1 MDRGKVS
8 LISTPS
14 TSSSFTTT
22 TTTRRHFRR
31 HFRRRDEGFKCIY
44 ASSLS
49 PKIVVVAEGEQTTTT
64 SKTTTSKYEVTEKVK
79 IGSKR
84 QVQLDVRSGRL
95 YAQALEKTATLKVN
109 GNVCFPG
116 VAYVIKPEGALC
128 EIGSQGEDEV
138 GIFNVSLENAN
149 TNATASADAMS
160 EMLAK
165 SFEMTASKEV
175 QNALKVEKVI
185 AAKKLAIHTK
195 DMDLPPSSSSSR
207 SSPPPSKADRRT
219 GMTSRVCPNRC
230 TRRAADPPPP
240 RRPDA
245 DYRTR
250 SWLLWYGWAPA
261 TAPGYK
267 TCPRADP
274 LPQTADRRIHE
285 AFPKH
290 LAVDPRSVT
299 CAASL
304 VPHLI

>member
-1 MDRGKVS
+1 CGVNVVFKKNIYKMDRGKVS

-195 DMDLPPSSSSSR
+195 DMDLPPPSSSSR
-207 SSPPPSKADRRT
+207 
-219 GMTSRVCPNRC
+219 
-230 TRRAADPPPP
+230 
-240 RRPDA
+240 
-245 DYRTR
+245 
-250 SWLLWYGWAPA
+250 
-261 TAPGYK
+261 
-267 TCPRADP
+267 
-274 LPQTADRRIHE
+274 
-285 AFPKH
+285 
-290 LAVDPRSVT
+290 
-299 CAASL
+299 
-304 VPHLI
+304 

>member
-1 MDRGKVS
+1 MVSVVSLQKKSDDKMRGKVS

-22 TTTRRHFRR
+22 RRQRQRRQRTRR
-31 HFRRRDEGFKCIY
+31 EGGCIY
-44 ASSLS
+44 ASSSESSPS
-49 PKIVVVAEGEQTTTT
+49 PKIVVVAEGEQTTTA
-64 SKTTTSKYEVTEKVK
+64 KTTTAKYEVTEKVK

-165 SFEMTASKEV
+165 GFEMTASKEV

-195 DMDLPPSSSSSR
+195 DMDLPPPSSSSR
-207 SSPPPSKADRRT
+207 
-219 GMTSRVCPNRC
+219 
-230 TRRAADPPPP
+230 
-240 RRPDA
+240 
-245 DYRTR
+245 
-250 SWLLWYGWAPA
+250 
-261 TAPGYK
+261 
-267 TCPRADP
+267 
-274 LPQTADRRIHE
+274 
-285 AFPKH
+285 
-290 LAVDPRSVT
+290 
-299 CAASL
+299 
-304 VPHLI
+304 

>member
-1 MDRGKVS
+1 MLSSKKNIYKMDRGKLS

-195 DMDLPPSSSSSR
+195 DMDLPPPSSSSR
-207 SSPPPSKADRRT
+207 
-219 GMTSRVCPNRC
+219 
-230 TRRAADPPPP
+230 
-240 RRPDA
+240 
-245 DYRTR
+245 
-250 SWLLWYGWAPA
+250 
-261 TAPGYK
+261 
-267 TCPRADP
+267 
-274 LPQTADRRIHE
+274 
-285 AFPKH
+285 
-290 LAVDPRSVT
+290 
-299 CAASL
+299 
-304 VPHLI
+304 

>member
-1 MDRGKVS
+1 VVSVVSLQKKSDDKMRGKVS

-22 TTTRRHFRR
+22 RRQRQRRQRTRS
-31 HFRRRDEGFKCIY
+31 EGGCIY
-44 ASSLS
+44 ASSSESSPS
-49 PKIVVVAEGEQTTTT
+49 PKIVVVAEGEQTTTA
-64 SKTTTSKYEVTEKVK
+64 KTTTAKYEVTEKVK

-165 SFEMTASKEV
+165 GFEMTASKEV

-195 DMDLPPSSSSSR
+195 DMDLPPPSSSSR
-207 SSPPPSKADRRT
+207 
-219 GMTSRVCPNRC
+219 
-230 TRRAADPPPP
+230 
-240 RRPDA
+240 
-245 DYRTR
+245 
-250 SWLLWYGWAPA
+250 
-261 TAPGYK
+261 
-267 TCPRADP
+267 
-274 LPQTADRRIHE
+274 
-285 AFPKH
+285 
-290 LAVDPRSVT
+290 
-299 CAASL
+299 
-304 VPHLI
+304 

>member
-1 MDRGKVS
+1 MFS
-8 LISTPS
+8 LFKKKKKKMERSVLLL

-22 TTTRRHFRR
+22 TRRHRR
-31 HFRRRDEGFKCIY
+31 HGRSDEGGYIY

-49 PKIVVVAEGEQTTTT
+49 PKIVVVAEGEQTTT
-64 SKTTTSKYEVTEKVK
+64 SKYEVTEKVK
-79 IGSKR
+79 IGSKS

-116 VAYVIKPEGALC
+116 VAYVIKQEGALC

-195 DMDLPPSSSSSR
+195 DMDLPPPSSR
-207 SSPPPSKADRRT
+207 
-219 GMTSRVCPNRC
+219 
-230 TRRAADPPPP
+230 
-240 RRPDA
+240 
-245 DYRTR
+245 
-250 SWLLWYGWAPA
+250 
-261 TAPGYK
+261 
-267 TCPRADP
+267 
-274 LPQTADRRIHE
+274 
-285 AFPKH
+285 
-290 LAVDPRSVT
+290 
-299 CAASL
+299 
-304 VPHLI
+304 

>member
-1 MDRGKVS
+1 MERSVLLLRGKLS

-22 TTTRRHFRR
+22 TRRHRR
-31 HFRRRDEGFKCIY
+31 HGRSDEGGYIY

-49 PKIVVVAEGEQTTTT
+49 PKIVVVAEGEQTTT
-64 SKTTTSKYEVTEKVK
+64 SKYEVTEKVK
-79 IGSKR
+79 IGSKS

-116 VAYVIKPEGALC
+116 VAYVIKQEGALC

-149 TNATASADAMS
+149 TNVTASADAMS

-195 DMDLPPSSSSSR
+195 DMDLPPPSSR
-207 SSPPPSKADRRT
+207 
-219 GMTSRVCPNRC
+219 
-230 TRRAADPPPP
+230 
-240 RRPDA
+240 
-245 DYRTR
+245 
-250 SWLLWYGWAPA
+250 
-261 TAPGYK
+261 
-267 TCPRADP
+267 
-274 LPQTADRRIHE
+274 
-285 AFPKH
+285 
-290 LAVDPRSVT
+290 
-299 CAASL
+299 
-304 VPHLI
+304 

>member
-1 MDRGKVS
+1 MLSSKNFYKMDRGKVS

-195 DMDLPPSSSSSR
+195 DMDLPPPSSSSR
-207 SSPPPSKADRRT
+207 
-219 GMTSRVCPNRC
+219 
-230 TRRAADPPPP
+230 
-240 RRPDA
+240 
-245 DYRTR
+245 
-250 SWLLWYGWAPA
+250 
-261 TAPGYK
+261 
-267 TCPRADP
+267 
-274 LPQTADRRIHE
+274 
-285 AFPKH
+285 
-290 LAVDPRSVT
+290 
-299 CAASL
+299 
-304 VPHLI
+304 

>member
-1 MDRGKVS
+1 MDRGKLS

-49 PKIVVVAEGEQTTTT
+49 PKIVVVAEGEQTTT
-64 SKTTTSKYEVTEKVK
+64 SKYEVTGKVK

-195 DMDLPPSSSSSR
+195 DMDLPPPSSSSR
-207 SSPPPSKADRRT
+207 
-219 GMTSRVCPNRC
+219 
-230 TRRAADPPPP
+230 
-240 RRPDA
+240 
-245 DYRTR
+245 
-250 SWLLWYGWAPA
+250 
-261 TAPGYK
+261 
-267 TCPRADP
+267 
-274 LPQTADRRIHE
+274 
-285 AFPKH
+285 
-290 LAVDPRSVT
+290 
-299 CAASL
+299 
-304 VPHLI
+304 

>member
-1 MDRGKVS
+1 MVSVVSLQKKSDDKMRGKVS

-22 TTTRRHFRR
+22 RRQRQRRQRTRS
-31 HFRRRDEGFKCIY
+31 EGGCIY
-44 ASSLS
+44 ASSSESSPS
-49 PKIVVVAEGEQTTTT
+49 PKIVVVAEGEQTTTA
-64 SKTTTSKYEVTEKVK
+64 KTTTAKYEVTEKVK

-165 SFEMTASKEV
+165 GFEMTASKEV

-185 AAKKLAIHTK
+185 ASKKLAIHTK
-195 DMDLPPSSSSSR
+195 DMDLPPPSSSSR
-207 SSPPPSKADRRT
+207 
-219 GMTSRVCPNRC
+219 
-230 TRRAADPPPP
+230 
-240 RRPDA
+240 
-245 DYRTR
+245 
-250 SWLLWYGWAPA
+250 
-261 TAPGYK
+261 
-267 TCPRADP
+267 
-274 LPQTADRRIHE
+274 
-285 AFPKH
+285 
-290 LAVDPRSVT
+290 
-299 CAASL
+299 
-304 VPHLI
+304 

>member
-1 MDRGKVS
+1 MLSSKKFYKMDRGKVS

-195 DMDLPPSSSSSR
+195 DMDLPPPSSSSR
-207 SSPPPSKADRRT
+207 
-219 GMTSRVCPNRC
+219 
-230 TRRAADPPPP
+230 
-240 RRPDA
+240 
-245 DYRTR
+245 
-250 SWLLWYGWAPA
+250 
-261 TAPGYK
+261 
-267 TCPRADP
+267 
-274 LPQTADRRIHE
+274 
-285 AFPKH
+285 
-290 LAVDPRSVT
+290 
-299 CAASL
+299 
-304 VPHLI
+304 

>member
-1 MDRGKVS
+1 MRVVFLWSVLFSLFKKKKKKMERSVLLLRGKLS

-22 TTTRRHFRR
+22 TRRHRR
-31 HFRRRDEGFKCIY
+31 HGRSDEGGYIY

-49 PKIVVVAEGEQTTTT
+49 PKIVVVAEGEQTTT
-64 SKTTTSKYEVTEKVK
+64 SKYEVTEKVK
-79 IGSKR
+79 IGSKS

-116 VAYVIKPEGALC
+116 VAYVIKQEGALC

-149 TNATASADAMS
+149 TNVTASADAMS

-195 DMDLPPSSSSSR
+195 DMDLPPPSSR
-207 SSPPPSKADRRT
+207 
-219 GMTSRVCPNRC
+219 
-230 TRRAADPPPP
+230 
-240 RRPDA
+240 
-245 DYRTR
+245 
-250 SWLLWYGWAPA
+250 
-261 TAPGYK
+261 
-267 TCPRADP
+267 
-274 LPQTADRRIHE
+274 
-285 AFPKH
+285 
-290 LAVDPRSVT
+290 
-299 CAASL
+299 
-304 VPHLI
+304 

>member
-1 MDRGKVS
+1 MRGKLS
-8 LISTPS
+8 LFSSAPS
-14 TSSSFTTT
+14 TSSSSSSFTTT
-22 TTTRRHFRR
+22 RRQRRHRR
-31 HFRRRDEGFKCIY
+31 HRRHDEGGYIY

-49 PKIVVVAEGEQTTTT
+49 PKIVVVAEGEQTTT

-79 IGSKR
+79 IGSKS

-185 AAKKLAIHTK
+185 AARKLAIHTK
-195 DMDLPPSSSSSR
+195 DMDLPPPSSSSR
-207 SSPPPSKADRRT
+207 
-219 GMTSRVCPNRC
+219 
-230 TRRAADPPPP
+230 
-240 RRPDA
+240 
-245 DYRTR
+245 
-250 SWLLWYGWAPA
+250 
-261 TAPGYK
+261 
-267 TCPRADP
+267 
-274 LPQTADRRIHE
+274 
-285 AFPKH
+285 
-290 LAVDPRSVT
+290 
-299 CAASL
+299 
-304 VPHLI
+304 

>member
-1 MDRGKVS
+1 MLTSSSKQQLKISFFLFCGVSLLFLFRKNQTIKKMRGKVS

-22 TTTRRHFRR
+22 RRQRQRRQRTRS
-31 HFRRRDEGFKCIY
+31 EGVCIY
-44 ASSLS
+44 ASSSESSPS

-79 IGSKR
+79 IGSKS

-165 SFEMTASKEV
+165 GFEMTASKEV

-195 DMDLPPSSSSSR
+195 DMDLPPPSSSSR
-207 SSPPPSKADRRT
+207 
-219 GMTSRVCPNRC
+219 
-230 TRRAADPPPP
+230 
-240 RRPDA
+240 
-245 DYRTR
+245 
-250 SWLLWYGWAPA
+250 
-261 TAPGYK
+261 
-267 TCPRADP
+267 
-274 LPQTADRRIHE
+274 
-285 AFPKH
+285 
-290 LAVDPRSVT
+290 
-299 CAASL
+299 
-304 VPHLI
+304 

>member
-79 IGSKR
+79 IGSKS

-149 TNATASADAMS
+149 TNASASADAMS

-195 DMDLPPSSSSSR
+195 DMDLPPPSSSSR
-207 SSPPPSKADRRT
+207 
-219 GMTSRVCPNRC
+219 
-230 TRRAADPPPP
+230 
-240 RRPDA
+240 
-245 DYRTR
+245 
-250 SWLLWYGWAPA
+250 
-261 TAPGYK
+261 
-267 TCPRADP
+267 
-274 LPQTADRRIHE
+274 
-285 AFPKH
+285 
-290 LAVDPRSVT
+290 
-299 CAASL
+299 
-304 VPHLI
+304 

>member
-1 MDRGKVS
+1 MVSVVSLQKKSDDKMRGKVS

-22 TTTRRHFRR
+22 RRQRQRRQRTRS
-31 HFRRRDEGFKCIY
+31 EGGCIY
-44 ASSLS
+44 ASSSESSPS
-49 PKIVVVAEGEQTTTT
+49 PKIVVVAEGEQTTTA
-64 SKTTTSKYEVTEKVK
+64 KTTTAKYEVTEKVK
-79 IGSKR
+79 IGSKS

-165 SFEMTASKEV
+165 GFEMTASKEV

-195 DMDLPPSSSSSR
+195 DMDLPPPSSR
-207 SSPPPSKADRRT
+207 
-219 GMTSRVCPNRC
+219 
-230 TRRAADPPPP
+230 
-240 RRPDA
+240 
-245 DYRTR
+245 
-250 SWLLWYGWAPA
+250 
-261 TAPGYK
+261 
-267 TCPRADP
+267 
-274 LPQTADRRIHE
+274 
-285 AFPKH
+285 
-290 LAVDPRSVT
+290 
-299 CAASL
+299 
-304 VPHLI
+304 

>member
-1 MDRGKVS
+1 MVSVVSLQKKSDDKMRGKVS

-165 SFEMTASKEV
+165 GFEMTASKEV

-195 DMDLPPSSSSSR
+195 DMDLSPPSSSSR
-207 SSPPPSKADRRT
+207 
-219 GMTSRVCPNRC
+219 
-230 TRRAADPPPP
+230 
-240 RRPDA
+240 
-245 DYRTR
+245 
-250 SWLLWYGWAPA
+250 
-261 TAPGYK
+261 
-267 TCPRADP
+267 
-274 LPQTADRRIHE
+274 
-285 AFPKH
+285 
-290 LAVDPRSVT
+290 
-299 CAASL
+299 
-304 VPHLI
+304 

>member
-1 MDRGKVS
+1 MVSVVSLQKKSDDKMRGKVS

-22 TTTRRHFRR
+22 RRQRQRRQRTRS
-31 HFRRRDEGFKCIY
+31 EGGCIY
-44 ASSLS
+44 ASSSESSPS
-49 PKIVVVAEGEQTTTT
+49 PKIVVVAEGEQTTTA
-64 SKTTTSKYEVTEKVK
+64 KTTTAKYEVTEKVK

-160 EMLAK
+160 EMLARG
-165 SFEMTASKEV
+165 FEMTASKEV

-195 DMDLPPSSSSSR
+195 DMDLPPPSSSSR
-207 SSPPPSKADRRT
+207 
-219 GMTSRVCPNRC
+219 
-230 TRRAADPPPP
+230 
-240 RRPDA
+240 
-245 DYRTR
+245 
-250 SWLLWYGWAPA
+250 
-261 TAPGYK
+261 
-267 TCPRADP
+267 
-274 LPQTADRRIHE
+274 
-285 AFPKH
+285 
-290 LAVDPRSVT
+290 
-299 CAASL
+299 
-304 VPHLI
+304 

>member
-116 VAYVIKPEGALC
+116 VAYVIKQEGALC

-149 TNATASADAMS
+149 TNVTASADAMS

-195 DMDLPPSSSSSR
+195 DMDLPPPSSSSR
-207 SSPPPSKADRRT
+207 
-219 GMTSRVCPNRC
+219 
-230 TRRAADPPPP
+230 
-240 RRPDA
+240 
-245 DYRTR
+245 
-250 SWLLWYGWAPA
+250 
-261 TAPGYK
+261 
-267 TCPRADP
+267 
-274 LPQTADRRIHE
+274 
-285 AFPKH
+285 
-290 LAVDPRSVT
+290 
-299 CAASL
+299 
-304 VPHLI
+304 

>member
-1 MDRGKVS
+1 MLTSSSKQQLKISFFLFCGVSLLFLFRKNQTIKKMRGKVS

-22 TTTRRHFRR
+22 RRQRQRRQRTRS
-31 HFRRRDEGFKCIY
+31 EGGCIY
-44 ASSLS
+44 ASSSESSPS
-49 PKIVVVAEGEQTTTT
+49 PKIVVVAEGEQTTTA
-64 SKTTTSKYEVTEKVK
+64 KTTTAKYEVTEKVK

-165 SFEMTASKEV
+165 GFEMTASKEV

-195 DMDLPPSSSSSR
+195 DMDLPPPSSSSR
-207 SSPPPSKADRRT
+207 
-219 GMTSRVCPNRC
+219 
-230 TRRAADPPPP
+230 
-240 RRPDA
+240 
-245 DYRTR
+245 
-250 SWLLWYGWAPA
+250 
-261 TAPGYK
+261 
-267 TCPRADP
+267 
-274 LPQTADRRIHE
+274 
-285 AFPKH
+285 
-290 LAVDPRSVT
+290 
-299 CAASL
+299 
-304 VPHLI
+304 